1 MGELEPK
8 GVRII
13 NFNKLSKDEG
23 DLLEAYFDAHIAP
36 FLSPMII
43 GKQQPF
49 PFLANKQLYAVVL
62 LTTQKGKKKTGI
74 VPCSNS
80 VFKRL
85 IEIPTRPGTFM
96 LSEELIL
103 HFVSKLYPK
112 YVIREKSIMRVTRN
126 ADIDAQSMYDE
137 DMDYRNMME
146 ELIKRRVRL
155 DPVRVEL
162 SRKSTARRLTNSRAS
177 LRLAKA
183 FYQCKTPLDMSFV
196 FQLQHYLRDKQELF
210 FEKRTPRDT
219 PELSLKESILGQVEK
234 RMCFFHIR
242 LRA

>member
-1 MGELEPK
+1 M
-8 GVRII
+8 
-13 NFNKLSKDEG
+13 
-23 DLLEAYFDAHIAP
+23 
-36 FLSPMII
+36 
-43 GKQQPF
+43 
-49 PFLANKQLYAVVL
+49 
-62 LTTQKGKKKTGI
+62 
-74 VPCSNS
+74 PCSNS

-146 ELIKRRVRL
+146 ELIKKRVRL

-162 SRKSTARRLTNSRAS
+162 SRKSTVRRLTSSRAS
-177 LRLAKA
+177 LRLVK
-183 FYQCKTPLDMSFV
+183 
-196 FQLQHYLRDKQELF
+196 
-210 FEKRTPRDT
+210 
-219 PELSLKESILGQVEK
+219 SILSV
-234 RMCFFHIR
+234 
-242 LRA
+242 